1 MFRIYNIIY
10 IIKRLPKLEFWAYVS
25 YYTTSRV
32 HFWFGPSWGVYIPGV
47 APSAWF
53 QPRSIALPRLKS
65 MILLFSSRATKFP
78 SNLQSFPNPHAKG
91 SLVSLLMTWFPKSV
105 VYLKENY
112 LSRRSS
118 ITKQHNSFYSEVVKL
133 LFITYHSCPP
143 QVSSLVCMLPVPSSL
158 PNIALPSSWLTI
170 LK

>member
-10 IIKRLPKLEFWAYVS
+10 IISTIHPKLEFWTYVS

-65 MILLFSSRATKFP
+65 MILLFSSRAIKFP
-78 SNLQSFPNPHAKG
+78 SNLQSFPNPQAKG
-91 SLVSLLMTWFPKSV
+91 SLVSLLIIWFPKSV

-112 LSRRSS
+112 FSRKSS
-118 ITKQHNSFYSEVVKL
+118 LTRNKYSEVVQL

>member
-1 MFRIYNIIY
+1 M
-10 IIKRLPKLEFWAYVS
+10 EFWTYVS
-25 YYTTSRV
+25 YYTTSSV

-78 SNLQSFPNPHAKG
+78 SNLQSFPNPHVKG
-91 SLVSLLMTWFPKSV
+91 SLVSLLITWFPKSV

-112 LSRRSS
+112 LRRRSS
-118 ITKQHNSFYSEVVKL
+118 ITKKTRITLIFGSSPITIYNLPQLSSAGFILSLHAACSIFTSKYRPTIELTDYSEVGTVY
-133 LFITYHSCPP
+133 IR
-143 QVSSLVCMLPVPSSL
+143 
-158 PNIALPSSWLTI
+158 
-170 LK
+170 